1 MSGGT
6 PCPICGKPMP
16 PSGDACPAC
25 TALAVTAAAAVEPPR
40 LAAGRYRLER
50 LLGRGGAKDVWL
62 AHDTVLDRPVAL
74 SRLRA
79 GAADE
84 GARARVAREARVT
97 ARLGESLRI
106 VTVHDAIEDDGML
119 MIVTRYMAGGSL
131 AERLAE
137 APDRRLPAGEVLRV
151 AEELAEALAHAHA
164 HGVLHRDV
172 KPANVWL
179 AADGGAA
186 LGDFGIALAASEPA
200 DEPVGVGTP
209 FYVAPETVRGEPS
222 TPSSDLYGLG
232 ATLYELLAG
241 RPPFIGDSVPIVLER
256 HLNVAPQPLSAQVP
270 EIPAE
275 LDALVLRLLAKTPDE
290 RPGSAAAV
298 RDAVVA
304 ARRASWQPPSERST
318 RRVRV
323 ACRYWRWPASRASAR
338 RAWPPRCGLPHARKV
353 LSPPGDGEWRTAAP
367 TARGSSRC
375 VCSCPT
381 PTGCATR
388 C

>member
-84 GARARVAREARVT
+84 GARARVAHE
-97 ARLGESLRI
+97 
-106 VTVHDAIEDDGML
+106 AIEDDGML

-179 AADGGAA
+179 AADGG
-186 LGDFGIALAASEPA
+186 
-200 DEPVGVGTP
+200 
-209 FYVAPETVRGEPS
+209 
-222 TPSSDLYGLG
+222 
-232 ATLYELLAG
+232 
-241 RPPFIGDSVPIVLER
+241 
-256 HLNVAPQPLSAQVP
+256 
-270 EIPAE
+270 
-275 LDALVLRLLAKTPDE
+275 
-290 RPGSAAAV
+290 
-298 RDAVVA
+298 
-304 ARRASWQPPSERST
+304 
-318 RRVRV
+318 
-323 ACRYWRWPASRASAR
+323 
-338 RAWPPRCGLPHARKV
+338 
-353 LSPPGDGEWRTAAP
+353 
-367 TARGSSRC
+367 
-375 VCSCPT
+375 
-381 PTGCATR
+381 
-388 C
+388 